1 MTRIGIVVPAHD
13 EQELLPHC
21 LAALRRAAAPLRAA
35 GMRVD
40 IVVVLD
46 ACTDGSAELATRAG
60 VTIVPVAVRNVGA
73 ARAAGFD
80 AVLNGSGE
88 DLWLA
93 TTDADSTVPRHWLAT
108 QFGAFRAGWDAFVGT
123 VRVVDW
129 SAYPPGTRARYLR
142 RYQFRDGHPHVH
154 GANLGFSANSY
165 RRVGGIPALPT
176 GEDVGLVAA
185 LQTAGC
191 QVLRS
196 RFARVTTSARRHGRA
211 PDGFAAYLGT
221 LMEAPIWHSSSH
233 YRRFTSAEP
242 FEYLPRGMS
251 R

>member
-1 MTRIGIVVPAHD
+1 MTQVDVTRIGIVVPAHD

-21 LAALRRAAAPLRAA
+21 LASLRRAAAPLRGA
-35 GMRVD
+35 GMRID

-46 ACTDGSAELATRAG
+46 ACTDGSAELAARAG

-80 AVLNGSGE
+80 AVLTGSGE

-108 QFGAFRAGWDAFVGT
+108 QLGAFRAGWDVFVGT

-129 SAYPPGTRARYLR
+129 AAHPPGTCARYLR

-154 GANLGFSANSY
+154 GANLGFSAHSY

-176 GEDVGLVAA
+176 GEDVALVTA
-185 LQTAGC
+185 LQAAGC
-191 QVLRS
+191 TVLRS
-196 RFARVTTSARRHGRA
+196 HLAPVTTSARPHGRA
-211 PDGFAAYLGT
+211 PDGFATYLGS
-221 LMEAPIWHSSSH
+221 LMAAPI
-233 YRRFTSAEP
+233 
-242 FEYLPRGMS
+242 
-251 R
+251 